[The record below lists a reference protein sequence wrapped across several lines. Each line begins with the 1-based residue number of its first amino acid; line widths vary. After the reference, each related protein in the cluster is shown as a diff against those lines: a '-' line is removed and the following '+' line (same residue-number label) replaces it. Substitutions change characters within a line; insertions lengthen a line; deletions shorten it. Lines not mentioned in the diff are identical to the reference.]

1 MTTDLTEAEIGL
13 IREKIKEK
21 YTGVAATGA
30 GGCFR
35 YPTGIDGLRKLGY
48 PEDILRQFPPAVLEL
63 FCGVG
68 NPFSLGP
75 LYPGESV
82 LDLGCGAGV
91 DTFIAATMVGPRGRV
106 VGLDVTPEMIAKARA
121 NLALTGLKNVA
132 FDVGEAESLPFPNDS
147 FDAVI
152 SNGVIN
158 LTVDKEKVLQEVH
171 RVLKPGGRLMVA
183 DMVLMSALPEERAGR
198 VENWFQ

>member
-1 MTTDLTEAEIGL
+1 MTTDLTQAEIGL

-21 YTGVAATGA
+21 YAGVAASGA

-35 YPTGIDGLRKLGY
+35 YPTGIDGLRALGY
-48 PEDILRQFPPAVLEL
+48 REDVLRQLPPAVLEL

-75 LYPGESV
+75 VYPGDAV

-91 DTFIAATMVGPRGRV
+91 DSFIAAIMTGPHGRV
-106 VGLDVTPEMIAKARA
+106 VGIDVTPEMIAKARA
-121 NLALTGLKNVA
+121 NLGLTGLKNVT
-132 FDVGEAESLPFPNDS
+132 FEVGEAESLPFHDNT
-147 FDAVI
+147 FDAAI

-158 LTVDKEKVLQEVH
+158 LTVDKEKVLKEAH
-171 RVLKPGGRLMVA
+171 RVLKPGGRFMAA
-183 DMVLMSALPEERAGR
+183 DMVLVSALPEERAGR